1 MYSLSWCP
9 NPEFSSIF
17 PAQNEILEYLQRIA
31 QRHHVASH
39 IQLRTEWKGAH
50 WSEKAARWHV
60 YLEDLDTGRRFLHV
74 AKILV
79 SAVGG
84 YTNPKYPTLPGV
96 ENFDGSV
103 VHTANWDKNYD
114 LKGKNVVIIGNGCRL
129 NR

>member
-1 MYSLSWCP
+1 
-9 NPEFSSIF
+9 
-17 PAQNEILEYLQRIA
+17 
-31 QRHHVASH
+31 
-39 IQLRTEWKGAH
+39 
-50 WSEKAARWHV
+50 V